1 MTQEIN
7 IQEISQKLYDKVK
20 DKGWNKLRTFL
31 LSSDMDD
38 IFEKLVKEVEQ
49 GKRFTPPVKS
59 LFTALEKCPL
69 DSVKVVIIGQDPYPQ
84 LGVADGIAFS
94 CSNTGK
100 IEKSLQYM
108 HNSIVE
114 TVDAGYVG
122 SPDLSNWAEQGV
134 LMLNSA
140 LTTTIGKP
148 GTHLELWQP
157 FMAYLLDI
165 LAHYKNDLVYVFLG
179 KKAQEFAYQ
188 NFPDEWYLNIDSDIC
203 LEKNFDEEM
212 EKIYDSLK
220 EDHIY
225 GSENRF
231 HYSSLN
237 DYRNKE
243 NFSPYPCGKMIQG
256 FFQLYK
262 QKILYDDS
270 YDCSWCDVKFS
281 NDFHKKNFL
290 DNVICNHLGNSCVNW
305 QGRKDKTDFIQ

>member
-114 TVDAGYVG
+114 TVDAEYVG

-148 GTHLELWQP
+148 GTHQELWQP

-179 KKAQEFAYQ
+179 KKAQEFADMV
-188 NFPDEWYLNIDSDIC
+188 PDSNHKIMVSHPASAAYSGSKWDCNDMWNQINNYLD
-203 LEKNFDEEM
+203 EK
-212 EKIYDSLK
+212 
-220 EDHIY
+220 
-225 GSENRF
+225 
-231 HYSSLN
+231 
-237 DYRNKE
+237 
-243 NFSPYPCGKMIQG
+243 GKQPI
-256 FFQLYK
+256 
-262 QKILYDDS
+262 
-270 YDCSWCDVKFS
+270 SW
-281 NDFHKKNFL
+281 
-290 DNVICNHLGNSCVNW
+290 
-305 QGRKDKTDFIQ
+305 